1 MSRFGHVMLPH
12 LSEDYLSISF
22 WQNDSADT
30 STDAGIQSRTLS
42 ASCRLLHHSL
52 VVRLVLRVI
61 LEVKP

>member
-1 MSRFGHVMLPH
+1 MRIFHKYFVRSRPLG
-12 LSEDYLSISF
+12 DSISF

-30 STDAGIQSRTLS
+30 SSGAGIQSRTLS

-52 VVRLVLRVI
+52 VIRLILQVI